1 MIITP
6 QNTLPH
12 QYKFAYTSPIDFKH
26 PAIVG
31 GFGSGKTE
39 AIPLRWLRLIQWRLK
54 EQKRKCI
61 MMFVEPTVEM
71 VRDILVPTFNE
82 YFDRHN
88 IEHKYLEHKRIYSIS
103 WNGVWYNALLR
114 SADKPSSLV
123 GKNLTDVII
132 DEFDLVPYR
141 KQKQIWNNCITRTRK
156 SEHGTCGVTTTPEG
170 FKLTYELWD
179 KPKKNFRLIRAKTS
193 DNIFL
198 PNDFIENLK
207 DQFDEK
213 LILQYMNG
221 EFVNIDADLA
231 YYSFDRTKNVIPPY
245 TNYDNV
251 REVIL
256 SFDFNINPMSAVEII
271 TDIDSGIRTQVMEYR
286 VPNSKTADVCEQAIS
301 NIKEKYNSNISVIV
315 TGDSSGDDGDTRN
328 NISDYQIIAKCFDE
342 AGFSNDMGLSGLK
355 YYMSIPKG
363 KKPVRER
370 INMVNNLLDKGL
382 YLICSNCV
390 HSIKD
395 REMVVWKKGAEQ
407 FKIDKTDSD
416 RTHLSDAG
424 DYGLQKSNDLI
435 PVKSDRSNIPQDRRR
450 QYG

>member
-1 MIITP
+1 M
-6 QNTLPH
+6 LPNEVK
-12 QYKFAYTSPIDFKH
+12 Y
-26 PAIVG
+26 PAIIG
-31 GFGSGKTE
+31 GFGSGKT
-39 AIPLRWLRLIQWRLK
+39 ASIPLRWINLILWRGRN
-54 EQKRKCI
+54 QKVSPTLMI
-61 MMFVEPTVEM
+61 VEPTNEM
-71 VRDILVPTFNE
+71 IRDILLVTLNE
-82 YFDRHN
+82 YFDKWS
-88 IEHKYLEHKRIYSIS
+88 IPHKYHKTHQNYSIYYKRN
-103 WNGVWYNALLR
+103 WHTAMLR
-114 SADKPSSLV
+114 SADKPNALT
-123 GKNLTDVII
+123 GKNLTDFII
-132 DEFDLVPYR
+132 DEFDKIPYA
-141 KQKQIWNNCITRTRK
+141 KQKDVWKECISRIRK
-156 SEHGTCGVTTTPEG
+156 HSFGTGAVVTTPEG
-170 FKLTYELWD
+170 FKLTYELWKEKLKD
-179 KPKKNFRLIRAKTS
+179 GFKLIQAKTK
-193 DNIFL
+193 DNYFL
-198 PNDFIENLK
+198 PPEYEIDLRSQY
-207 DQFDEK
+207 DSK
-213 LILQYMNG
+213 LISQYLEG
-221 EFVNIDADLA
+221 EFVNIFSDLA
-231 YYSFDRTKNVIPPY
+231 YYSFDRTKNVIPEY
-245 TNYDNV
+245 TDYQNV

-271 TDIDSGIRTQVMEYR
+271 TDIETGIRTQVMEYR

-328 NISDYQIIAKCFDE
+328 NISDYQIIAKCFDD
-342 AGFSNDMGLSGLK
+342 AGFSNDMGFNGRK

-435 PVKSDRSNIPQDRRR
+435 PVKSERNNIPQDRRR